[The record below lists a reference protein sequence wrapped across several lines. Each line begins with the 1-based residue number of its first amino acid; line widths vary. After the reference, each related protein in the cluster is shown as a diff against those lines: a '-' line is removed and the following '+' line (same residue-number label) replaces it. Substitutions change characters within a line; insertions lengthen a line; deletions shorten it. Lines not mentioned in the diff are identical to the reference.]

1 MDENSLVFD
10 RVLDRARSALL
21 VLQRALSNLNGCFD
35 QTFVSVVRILSS
47 VDGHVVFTGVGKS
60 AAVAGKLAHTF
71 ASLGMPSFFVHAT
84 ELGHGDLGNITS
96 KDVVVAVS
104 YSGETAEVVRMLRGI
119 KTRAA
124 CLISLI
130 GLANSTMADQ
140 SDISIEIGQVSEV
153 CHLALAPTTS
163 TSMMMVV
170 GDLLAVCAAELRA
183 FTQEDFARSHPSGR
197 LGQVLT
203 LQLGDVMLKHAKCA
217 CVDVDSTLLTSVL
230 AMAERAL
237 PIAVVFQSDVA
248 VGLQSMALV
257 NQAKML
263 DPTLTSVRNAQYNIP
278 FSCRLQHDMLI
289 NQAMHSIGT
298 IPARYFP
305 VFNQDEFVGLFDADA
320 WRG

>member
-1 MDENSLVFD
+1 MHENSLVFD

-21 VLQRALSNLNGCFD
+21 VLQRALSNLNGCLD
-35 QTFVSVVRILSS
+35 QTFVTAVQVLSS

-60 AAVAGKLAHTF
+60 AAVANKLAHTF
-71 ASLGMPSFFVHAT
+71 ASLGIPAFFVHAT

-104 YSGETAEVVRMLRGI
+104 YSGETVEVVSMLRAI
-119 KTRAA
+119 KTRASR
-124 CLISLI
+124 LISLV
-130 GLANSTMADQ
+130 GLAHSTMADQ
-140 SDISIEIGQVSEV
+140 SDISIEIGHVNEV

-163 TSMMMVV
+163 TSMTMVV

-203 LQLGDVMLKHAKCA
+203 LQLSDVMLKRARCA
-217 CVDVDSTLLTSVL
+217 CVDAHSTVLNSVL
-230 AMAERAL
+230 AMAEHAL
-237 PIAVVFQSDVA
+237 SIAVVFQSDVA
-248 VGLQSMALV
+248 VGLQDMTLV

-263 DPTLTSVRNAQYNIP
+263 DNTLTSLRNSQYNMP

-289 NQAMHSIGT
+289 NHAMQLIETTSE
-298 IPARYFP
+298 RYFP
-305 VFNQDEFVGLFDADA
+305 VFDQDEFVGLFDADA